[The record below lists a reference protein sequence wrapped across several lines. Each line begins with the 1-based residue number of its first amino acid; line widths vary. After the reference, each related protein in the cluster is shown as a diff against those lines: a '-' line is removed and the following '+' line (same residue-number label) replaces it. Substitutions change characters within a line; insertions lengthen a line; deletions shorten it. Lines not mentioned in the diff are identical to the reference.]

1 VKRIL
6 VVIGTRPEAIK
17 MAPVIRA
24 LRTDAGFQTILLSTA
39 QHRQMLDQVL
49 NVFGLRADIDLDAM
63 LPNQDLG
70 ALTGRLIEG
79 VQRCMI
85 ECQPDLVLTQG
96 DTTTV
101 LATALA
107 ALYCRVPL
115 AHVEAGLR
123 SGDLRN
129 PYPEEAN
136 RRVTSVLAELH
147 LAPTPFAA
155 RALAK
160 EGIAPDRVVVTG
172 NTVVD
177 ALELILR
184 TPFDWRESG
193 LPDLPDGDRLV
204 LVTSHRRESWGQEL
218 ENICL
223 AIRDLVVTFR
233 GLHVLYP
240 VHLNPRVRST
250 VSSMLSDVDRVH
262 LTQPLDYPAF
272 VNVMRRSTLILTD
285 SGGVQEEAP
294 TLRKPLL
301 VLRRVTERP
310 EAFRAGQSKVIGTTR
325 AAIVGEVSRLL
336 TDHRAYAAMT
346 SGDNPFG
353 DGLAAQRIVRT
364 VERWSRGARPLLE
377 RDEQFA
383 AEPLMASP

>member
-17 MAPVIRA
+17 MAPVIRE
-24 LRTDAGFQTILLSTA
+24 LRARAGFQTILLSTA
-39 QHRQMLDQVL
+39 QHREMLDQVL
-49 NVFGLRADIDLDAM
+49 SAFGLEADIDLDAM
-63 LPNQDLG
+63 RPSQDLG
-70 ALTGRLIEG
+70 ELTGRLIEG
-79 VQRCMI
+79 VQRSMV
-85 ECQPDLVLTQG
+85 ECRPDLVITQG

-101 LATALA
+101 LATGLA

-123 SGDLRN
+123 SGDLQN

-147 LAPTPFAA
+147 LAPTPLAA
-155 RALAK
+155 RALVE
-160 EGIAPDRVVVTG
+160 EGIAPERVVVTG

-177 ALELILR
+177 ALELTLAA
-184 TPFDWRESG
+184 PFDWRESG
-193 LPDLPDGDRLV
+193 LPDLPDDARLL

-223 AIRDLVVTFR
+223 AIRELVVSFR

-240 VHLNPRVRST
+240 VHLNPRVRAT
-250 VSSMLSDVDRVH
+250 VSSMLADVDRVH
-262 LTQPLDYPAF
+262 LTPPLDYPTF

-301 VLRRVTERP
+301 VLRQVTERP
-310 EAFRAGQSKVIGTTR
+310 EAFRAGLSKVIGTSP
-325 AAIVGEVSRLL
+325 AAIVNEVTQLL
-336 TDHRAYAAMT
+336 TDHRAYATMT
-346 SGDNPFG
+346 TGANPFG
-353 DGLAAQRIVRT
+353 DGRAAQRIVRA
-364 VERWSRGARPLLE
+364 VERWSCGVRPLLE
-377 RDEQFA
+377 HDEQFA
-383 AEPLMASP
+383 VEPMMAYR

>member
-1 VKRIL
+1 
-6 VVIGTRPEAIK
+6 
-17 MAPVIRA
+17 MAPVIRE
-24 LRTDAGFQTILLSTA
+24 LRTRAGFQTILLSTA

-49 NVFGLRADIDLDAM
+49 NVFGLRADIDLNAM
-63 LPNQDLG
+63 RPNQDLG
-70 ALTGRLIEG
+70 ELTGRLIEG

-85 ECQPDLVLTQG
+85 ECRPDLVLAQG

-123 SGDLRN
+123 SGDLQN

-136 RRVTSVLAELH
+136 RRVTSVLADVH
-147 LAPTPFAA
+147 FAPTPLAA
-155 RALAK
+155 GALAQ
-160 EGIAPDRVVVTG
+160 EGISDERVVVTG

-177 ALELILR
+177 AVKLMLAA
-184 TPFDWRESG
+184 PFDWRDSV
-193 LPDLPDGDRLV
+193 LPDLPNGDRLL

-223 AIRDLVVTFR
+223 AIRELVVMFR

-240 VHLNPRVRST
+240 VHLNPRVRAT
-250 VSSMLSDVDRVH
+250 VHSMLADVERVH
-262 LTQPLDYPAF
+262 LTQPLDYPTF
-272 VNVMRRSTLILTD
+272 INVMRRSTLILTD

-310 EAFRAGQSKVIGTTR
+310 EAFRAGLSKVIGTTHTT
-325 AAIVGEVSRLL
+325 IVDEVSRLL
-336 TDHRAYAAMT
+336 TDDKAYAAMT
-346 SGDNPFG
+346 TGTNPFG
-353 DGLAAQRIVRT
+353 DGRAAQRIVRA
-364 VERWSRGARPLLE
+364 VERWSCGARPLLE
-377 RDEQFA
+377 ADEQFGR
-383 AEPLMASP
+383 EPVMAYP